1 MDENNNIEAV
11 NNPSSSGIFFRL
23 LSNKKLLLGALIIL
37 VLLVIF
43 AVFSFFSIQKN
54 NKIAQARNDV
64 YQKLKIGDYKGA
76 QEAAKKGLAIKKDDE
91 YLIKNFI
98 NAVSSQGNKTGKEI
112 DALKIS
118 EPYIKEL
125 LKGNN
130 SADDLLTAGYAYE
143 TAGQY
148 EKALTYYENSISKN
162 PKLSEAYFHKGHVLA
177 FLNRESESQQAYER
191 AYELDPNNPL
201 IILMKA
207 TILNKNN
214 SPDDS
219 LNLLLKVGD
228 NESFDKDIRA
238 ESYTAASLLE
248 MNRGNNLESKKY
260 AEKAFRTGSEYSTGT
275 ALYGYYIGQEKN
287 RYNEGIGY
295 LTSAIKQNPRITFN
309 YLLLGIL
316 LRTYNYP
323 KQAVI
328 IQKEGLDRIGEDNTI
343 IGNSAKSAQKGKM
356 YYEIAQTY
364 SFVPDVDNSVKY
376 LKLAIAENSL
386 YESDIQKDLK
396 TGYFNKIKINP
407 IFVNFVNSK

>member
-43 AVFSFFSIQKN
+43 TVFSFFSIQKN

-148 EKALTYYENSISKN
+148 EKALTYYENAISKN
-162 PKLSEAYFHKGHVLA
+162 PKLSEAYFH
-177 FLNRESESQQAYER
+177 
-191 AYELDPNNPL
+191 
-201 IILMKA
+201 
-207 TILNKNN
+207 
-214 SPDDS
+214 
-219 LNLLLKVGD
+219 
-228 NESFDKDIRA
+228 
-238 ESYTAASLLE
+238 
-248 MNRGNNLESKKY
+248 
-260 AEKAFRTGSEYSTGT
+260 
-275 ALYGYYIGQEKN
+275 
-287 RYNEGIGY
+287 
-295 LTSAIKQNPRITFN
+295 
-309 YLLLGIL
+309 
-316 LRTYNYP
+316 
-323 KQAVI
+323 
-328 IQKEGLDRIGEDNTI
+328 
-343 IGNSAKSAQKGKM
+343 
-356 YYEIAQTY
+356 
-364 SFVPDVDNSVKY
+364 
-376 LKLAIAENSL
+376 
-386 YESDIQKDLK
+386 
-396 TGYFNKIKINP
+396 
-407 IFVNFVNSK
+407 